1 MTRTRTSVLLTVLL
15 VGASL
20 TAGVSSAGIAYQA
33 QDDGPTE
40 AAVDSGEVFWQGQ
53 FLELT
58 AGEANASEVWSV
70 RSVDDGEVGGLVTE
84 VLLDS
89 SGSATFGTTG
99 LDGQYVVVDE
109 QGEPVA
115 FENGTAVGRADVND
129 ASWEVAVQTLNATF
143 DEATVRNDDSAE
155 ARADLRIESNRADYP
170 VRFFSEDM
178 SAEEIADVFADV
190 EVQDGQAVAT
200 RTVGDD
206 TVFDANFSGVEAGTY
221 NVTVAAAD
229 AAARDTAGI
238 VVSEPVEGS
247 ASLANATVVEQ
258 RGDVARFNVTLD
270 GTDEATVT
278 VGSRGVGYLARF
290 GVVDEDGDGEVA
302 VEVNTYRAGQPNQSG
317 ISAVG
322 EDNVTDYELQTDP
335 IPGRLDAATYPI
347 RTFVGGQQTAVG
359 SLILEEPSIDG
370 VQVWTVP
377 DAGDVE
383 SPSQLT
389 DIVAQDDDI
398 AYQDFAVVE
407 IRASGLAGYV
417 QNLSD
422 LNNNET
428 GLSTTL
434 TRGAEMNV
442 PETEVPLDQATLIH
456 DERNDQL
463 FLVFDTARLEQGVTY
478 TANFTVTEQNP
489 YVSAQNASSYTANF
503 TVVERTAS
511 FDEPLEVPAASDAA
525 VTGTSTVAPGTEFT
539 VQIESVGANPF
550 FDRQTVE
557 VGEDGAWEAAFDLS
571 GVSNGTEFTATIDDP
586 AANATGV
593 VVTEGAAEGEEE
605 PTEAEADA
613 ATEETTAAA
622 DEGAEETTEAA
633 DEEGAEE
640 TTEAGEDAEETTA
653 ADEEDEA
660 ADEETTEAEAEE
672 DAAEETTETEADA
685 AGDEATETPEAD
697 ADAADE
703 ETVETTTEEVASA
716 STPGFGPVVVVLA
729 AALALAGAALVAR
742 RR

>member
-1 MTRTRTSVLLTVLL
+1 LTVLL

-33 QDDGPTE
+33 QDDGPSE
-40 AAVDSGEVFWQGQ
+40 AAVDSDEVFWQGQ
-53 FLELT
+53 FLELS

-84 VLLDS
+84 VLLDD

-99 LDGQYVVVDE
+99 LDGQYVIVDE

-115 FENGTAVGRADVND
+115 FENGSAVGRADVSD
-129 ASWEVAVQTLNATF
+129 AGWEVAVQTLNATF

-155 ARADLRIESNRADYP
+155 ARVDLRIESNRADYP
-170 VRFFSEDM
+170 IRFFSEQL

-229 AAARDTAGI
+229 ASARDTASI

-290 GVVDEDGDGEVA
+290 GVVDEDGDGQVA
-302 VEVNTYRAGQPNQSG
+302 VEVNTYRAGQANQSG

-322 EDNVTDYELQTDP
+322 EDNVTGYELQTDP
-335 IPGRLDAATYPI
+335 IPGRLDVATYPI

-359 SLILEEPSIDG
+359 TLILEEPSIDG
-370 VQVWTVP
+370 VRVWTAP
-377 DAGDVE
+377 DVADVQ

-389 DIVAQDDDI
+389 DIVAQDDTI
-398 AYQDFAVVE
+398 AYQDLAVVE

-422 LNNNET
+422 LNGNET
-428 GLSTTL
+428 GLSMTL

-456 DERNDQL
+456 DEGNDQL
-463 FLVFDTARLEQGVTY
+463 FLVFDSTRLEQDVTY
-478 TANFTVTEQNP
+478 TANFTVTERNP
-489 YVSAQNASSYTANF
+489 YVSAQNASSYTADF

-511 FDEPLEVPAASDAA
+511 FDEPIEVPASSDAA
-525 VTGTSTVAPGTEFT
+525 ITGSSTVAPGTELT
-539 VQIESVGANPF
+539 VQVESVGANPF

-557 VGEDGAWEAAFDLS
+557 VGEDGSWEAAFDLS

-593 VVTEGAAEGEEE
+593 VVTEGAAEGEETAAE
-605 PTEAEADA
+605 ETTEVEEDAEA
-613 ATEETTAAA
+613 TTAAA
-622 DEGAEETTEAA
+622 DDDAEATTEAAEEDAEETTEA
-633 DEEGAEE
+633 D
-640 TTEAGEDAEETTA
+640 EDAADEETTA
-653 ADEEDEA
+653 ADEEEDAAEATTEAEADAEATTAADGEDAA
-660 ADEETTEAEAEE
+660 ADEET
-672 DAAEETTETEADA
+672 ETPDGEADA
-685 AGDEATETPEAD
+685 T
-697 ADAADE
+697 DE
-703 ETVETTTEEVASA
+703 ETVETTTEEEVASA